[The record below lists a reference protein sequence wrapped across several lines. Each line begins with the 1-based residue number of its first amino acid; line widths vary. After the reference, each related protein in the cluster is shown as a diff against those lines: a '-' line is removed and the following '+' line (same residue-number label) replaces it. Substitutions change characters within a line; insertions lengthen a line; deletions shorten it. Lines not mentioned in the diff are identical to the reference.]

1 MKLIRW
7 GLVVACL
14 GLGLLAAA
22 PKTHDYPRQTPAP
35 TASSAPTATPS
46 PLPVWDRAEELEEAV
61 EVNGE
66 VIGWLVVPGTE
77 IDGPVTQSRDNQYY
91 LTHNWKGERDLW
103 GSYFGDYINDFSSRE
118 TLSTNNVIYGHSYNR
133 EDPTLPGF
141 TQLFAYK
148 EISFLRQNPC
158 FYLYL
163 PGGEELVFQV
173 VGVFY
178 TDTGFDYI
186 NPRPDRE
193 EKLDYYAQVEKRNL
207 YLLDG
212 ITFGPEDTLMTLSTC
227 AYAYDTEKAGDQ
239 RFVVLGK
246 LLEPGALPLT
256 LEIRKNPD
264 PLGPE
269 S

>member
-1 MKLIRW
+1 
-7 GLVVACL
+7 
-14 GLGLLAAA
+14 
-22 PKTHDYPRQTPAP
+22 
-35 TASSAPTATPS
+35 
-46 PLPVWDRAEELEEAV
+46 EEAV

-158 FYLYL
+158 F
-163 PGGEELVFQV
+163 
-173 VGVFY
+173 
-178 TDTGFDYI
+178 
-186 NPRPDRE
+186 
-193 EKLDYYAQVEKRNL
+193 
-207 YLLDG
+207 
-212 ITFGPEDTLMTLSTC
+212 
-227 AYAYDTEKAGDQ
+227 
-239 RFVVLGK
+239 
-246 LLEPGALPLT
+246 
-256 LEIRKNPD
+256 
-264 PLGPE
+264 
-269 S
+269 